1 MTLDAGRYVAPARP
15 YALLEYVLDTYKP
28 RGTAL
33 EFGVGSGQSTGI
45 IAAHMPVVGFDSFE
59 GLPEDWRPGF
69 PKGTFRASV
78 PISRIAAIPNVRLV
92 IGLYADVLS
101 QFDFHQYDI
110 GLVHIDCDLYSST
123 ITVLDRVGRW
133 LKPGAIVVFDEY
145 HGYPGAQFHEQ
156 RAWLEWV
163 DQAGVA
169 WTPIAHGDE
178 QLAVRI
184 ES

>member
-1 MTLDAGRYVAPARP
+1 MLSSVYVEPLRP
-15 YALLEYVLDTYKP
+15 YVVLEHVLDTYKP
-28 RGTAL
+28 TGTAF

-45 IAAHMPVVGFDSFE
+45 IAARMPVIGFDSFQ

-69 PKGTFRASV
+69 PKGTFKPCV
-78 PISRIAAIPNVRLV
+78 PISRIAAIPNVCLV
-92 IGLYADVLS
+92 MGLYADTLPL
-101 QFDFHQYDI
+101 FDFRQYDI

-123 ITVLDRVGRW
+123 ATVLKWAGLW
-133 LKPGAIVVFDEY
+133 LKPGVIVVFDEY
-145 HGYPGAQFHEQ
+145 HGYPGAQSHEQ

-163 DQAGVA
+163 DQAGVV
-169 WTPIAHGDE
+169 WTPIAHSIE